1 MSHGQEDIQKHV
13 KIYVGVFL
21 ALMTLTILTV
31 AVSYF
36 HLPVLPAVLIAL
48 AIATVKGSLVAGFF
62 MHLVQEKP
70 IVLWILL
77 LAALL
82 VIPLLI
88 LPFVP

>member
-1 MSHGQEDIQKHV
+1 MAHDPQDIQKHV

-21 ALMTLTILTV
+21 ALMVLTILTV

-36 HLPVLPAVLIAL
+36 HLPIVPAVLVAL

-77 LAALL
+77 LAAIL

-88 LPFVP
+88 LPFAP